1 MQVQKISI
9 EGMRNMKRLIGAG
22 VCLCGEIDAIQVPV
36 RPGLTADIGG
46 RWLNTNG
53 EGVSEK
59 LDASRRSVS
68 SEYRG
73 MKFGTKRSE
82 RFVEFKCK

>member
-1 MQVQKISI
+1 LARGFV
-9 EGMRNMKRLIGAG
+9 GAG
-22 VCLCGEIDAIQVPV
+22 RKIDAIQVPV
-36 RPGLTADIGG
+36 RTGLTADIGG
-46 RWLNTNG
+46 RRLNTNG

-73 MKFGTKRSE
+73 MKFGTE
-82 RFVEFKCK
+82 RPEYGLICGIEVQMKSLLVRQE